1 LSTTHPQHE
10 RCPGFVWA
18 SAVVLLALMLAGD
31 LARAYEAWPQA
42 QGWEYEW
49 IAHAWADGKGYSFPG
64 DDRRWLFDPSNP
76 DDGTDPGSYYG
87 TAWEEPVPVVLLGT
101 FFRLFGDYGRLA
113 MTLANALFFA
123 ATIVVVY
130 HVGRRILGVWL
141 GLTSAALLALIPSI
155 HSLIKTYLGGSVLAG
170 LLVSGCALLLLRF
183 MERASVRRGL
193 LLGAAL
199 GLAALTQAATVVFIP
214 VAALASLLSQW
225 SLNWRAWRSAG
236 VVVGAAL
243 LVISP
248 WAARNYAT
256 FGELVLVKNG
266 AGLITYIGNRALAET
281 VEPSLVDDDAPF
293 KPPWTARSILD
304 AMRLIEDYDHHF
316 DLIMYAQKTVRA
328 TAADQY
334 GELNEAQ
341 RDKLLRREALDF
353 MWQHPLTTLKLA
365 AIKVVKFLGPSPS
378 AWLHLI
384 PAVLTG
390 LLAVIGVASSLKD
403 SRVMALGLMAL
414 AYAGVYAVT
423 FPFHYR
429 YRYPIEPVLALLA
442 GVGVIQ
448 LVGLGQRF
456 RQRLIRASDSDPSR
470 VRVGPSRSNP
480 GGV

>member
-1 LSTTHPQHE
+1 
-10 RCPGFVWA
+10 
-18 SAVVLLALMLAGD
+18 
-31 LARAYEAWPQA
+31 
-42 QGWEYEW
+42 
-49 IAHAWADGKGYSFPG
+49 
-64 DDRRWLFDPSNP
+64 
-76 DDGTDPGSYYG
+76 
-87 TAWEEPVPVVLLGT
+87 
-101 FFRLFGDYGRLA
+101 
-113 MTLANALFFA
+113 
-123 ATIVVVY
+123 
-130 HVGRRILGVWL
+130 
-141 GLTSAALLALIPSI
+141 
-155 HSLIKTYLGGSVLAG
+155 
-170 LLVSGCALLLLRF
+170 
-183 MERASVRRGL
+183 
-193 LLGAAL
+193 
-199 GLAALTQAATVVFIP
+199 
-214 VAALASLLSQW
+214 
-225 SLNWRAWRSAG
+225 
-236 VVVGAAL
+236 
-243 LVISP
+243 
-248 WAARNYAT
+248 
-256 FGELVLVKNG
+256 
-266 AGLITYIGNRALAET
+266 
-281 VEPSLVDDDAPF
+281 
-293 KPPWTARSILD
+293 
-304 AMRLIEDYDHHF
+304 MRLIEDYDHHF